1 MLGDIGKKS
10 VGDERHRDIVLQ
22 PTYLHSRL
30 IDGDSARIQLRK
42 QGEENTYN
50 HLDNFI
56 FFIFYFLVFI
66 FSFWLGERDS
76 SHCEGMVHL
85 NQVTFGV

>member
-1 MLGDIGKKS
+1 MVLGDIGKKS

-30 IDGDSARIQLRK
+30 KDGDSARIQLRK

-50 HLDNFI
+50 HLDNFL
-56 FFIFYFLVFI
+56 FFISFLFGLENETVCN
-66 FSFWLGERDS
+66 
-76 SHCEGMVHL
+76 CEGMFHL
-85 NQVTFGV
+85 NQVTFSV